1 MFFKDLFKTNL
12 QKNKEIYEMY
22 LQSKI
27 AKSLDTVDTTYKT
40 YQSNMNLFLK
50 WFHEQDKGY
59 YLLDKKMLNEF
70 PEIIDRYAIYCL
82 TIRKNNK
89 VTVNNKLVTLSSF
102 YIWARRNRKILFNPV
117 LDIERQQKWRQDKR
131 RNSYFL
137 TVEQV
142 KFIKKTMSE
151 NTKKY
156 DLRTRLIF
164 HIFIDSAIRI
174 GELMRLKIS
183 NMDIEEGVFKNIRQ
197 KGGELRDVNISD
209 DTRRLLHEYLVW
221 RKQNNINID
230 NLFVTKYNGAY
241 KAMSRET
248 VRARVKDIGKIVD
261 IDDLYPHTL
270 RKTVVNIISR
280 LGNIEDGALIAHHKN
295 TNVTK
300 EHYVEELSASEKA
313 ERISKLR
320 ALAQI

>member
-1 MFFKDLFKTNL
+1 MFFKNLFKNNL
-12 QKNKEIYEMY
+12 QKNKEIYYVY
-22 LQSKI
+22 LQSKTS
-27 AKSLDTVDTTYKT
+27 KSLDTIDTTFKT
-40 YQSNMNLFLK
+40 YKNNMKLFLE
-50 WFHEQDKGY
+50 WFHNYDKGY
-59 YLLDKKMLNEF
+59 YLLERKMLDEF
-70 PEIIDRYAIYCL
+70 PEIMDRFSLYCL
-82 TIRKNNK
+82 QVRGNNK
-89 VTVNNKLVTLSSF
+89 VTVNNKIVALSSF

-137 TVEQV
+137 TIEQV
-142 KFIKKTMSE
+142 KHIKKIMNE
-151 NTKKY
+151 NPQKY
-156 DLRTRLIF
+156 DLRSRLIF

-183 NMDIEEGVFKNIRQ
+183 NLDIENAVFRGIRQ

-209 DTRRLLHEYLVW
+209 ETRRLLHEYLIW
-221 RKQNNINID
+221 RKQNNITID
-230 NLFVTKYNGAY
+230 ELLVTRYNGAY

-248 VRARVKDIGKIVD
+248 IRARVKDIGKIVD

>member
-1 MFFKDLFKTNL
+1 
-12 QKNKEIYEMY
+12 
-22 LQSKI
+22 
-27 AKSLDTVDTTYKT
+27 
-40 YQSNMNLFLK
+40 
-50 WFHEQDKGY
+50 
-59 YLLDKKMLNEF
+59 
-70 PEIIDRYAIYCL
+70 
-82 TIRKNNK
+82 
-89 VTVNNKLVTLSSF
+89 
-102 YIWARRNRKILFNPV
+102 
-117 LDIERQQKWRQDKR
+117 
-131 RNSYFL
+131 
-137 TVEQV
+137 
-142 KFIKKTMSE
+142 
-151 NTKKY
+151 
-156 DLRTRLIF
+156 
-164 HIFIDSAIRI
+164 
-174 GELMRLKIS
+174 MRLKIS

-209 DTRRLLHEYLVW
+209 ETRRLLYEYIIW
-221 RKQNNINID
+221 RKQNNITID
-230 NLFVTKYNGAY
+230 ELLVTRYNKVY
-241 KAMSRET
+241 KPMSRET

>member
-1 MFFKDLFKTNL
+1 
-12 QKNKEIYEMY
+12 
-22 LQSKI
+22 
-27 AKSLDTVDTTYKT
+27 
-40 YQSNMNLFLK
+40 
-50 WFHEQDKGY
+50 
-59 YLLDKKMLNEF
+59 
-70 PEIIDRYAIYCL
+70 
-82 TIRKNNK
+82 
-89 VTVNNKLVTLSSF
+89 
-102 YIWARRNRKILFNPV
+102 
-117 LDIERQQKWRQDKR
+117 
-131 RNSYFL
+131 
-137 TVEQV
+137 
-142 KFIKKTMSE
+142 
-151 NTKKY
+151 
-156 DLRTRLIF
+156 
-164 HIFIDSAIRI
+164 
-174 GELMRLKIS
+174 MRLRIS

-209 DTRRLLHEYLVW
+209 DTRRLLHEYLIW

-300 EHYVEELSASEKA
+300 EHYVEKLSASEKA
-313 ERISKLR
+313 DRISKLR
-320 ALAQI
+320 ALANI